1 MGYLIAKFLGL
12 SYGKTRFLAAVFS
25 TPHTTSI
32 PVILIQVVGPV
43 LDKIIPLR
51 PGMLVGTAQQRGF
64 LYIVMN
70 SIFSNIWRWSGAY
83 YLIEPEDENEM
94 EKDIETPL
102 LIKDEPEENK
112 KTIKDD
118 SEHSAMYT
126 FFTKIINAPLVT
138 SVFSL
143 LLTAFPL
150 LQSYFTEKG
159 ALLNV
164 TLISVNNMVSKSY
177 SFICMFML
185 GLSFA
190 NSISWGNDSQTVSK
204 NFLTGCYLFW
214 LSIMKLVVMP
224 LLACPF
230 LIFLFRNLLQTDD
243 VLVFIY
249 LFMASA
255 PSAIN
260 IIVICAYKDAYTEA
274 VSMLMVVMYAA
285 SIVTMTLQVT
295 FFIYLLG
302 NLNAPDMPVI
312 PVV

>member
-1 MGYLIAKFLGL
+1 
-12 SYGKTRFLAAVFS
+12 
-25 TPHTTSI
+25 
-32 PVILIQVVGPV
+32 
-43 LDKIIPLR
+43 
-51 PGMLVGTAQQRGF
+51 MLVGTAQQRGF

-112 KTIKDD
+112 KTINDD

-204 NFLTGCYLFW
+204 NFLTGCDLFW

-312 PVV
+312 PVA

>member
-1 MGYLIAKFLGL
+1 MGYIIAKFLGV

-83 YLIEPEDENEM
+83 YLIEPEDEKEM
-94 EKDIETPL
+94 KKDIEAPL
-102 LIKDEPEENK
+102 LTKDEADENK
-112 KTIKDD
+112 PKKVQPEQ
-118 SEHSAMYT
+118 SGFML
-126 FFTKIINAPLVT
+126 FLTKIINAPLVT

-164 TLISVNNMVSKSY
+164 TIISVNNMVSKSY

-185 GLSFA
+185 GLSFSD
-190 NSISWGNDSQTVSK
+190 SINFGGHKVSK
-204 NFLTGCYLFW
+204 NFLTGCDLFW

-230 LIFLFRNLLQTDD
+230 LLYLFRNLLEADD

-295 FFIYLLG
+295 FFIYILG
-302 NLNAPDMPVI
+302 NLNAPVTPVI
-312 PVV
+312 PVA

>member
-1 MGYLIAKFLGL
+1 MGYLIAKFLGV

-94 EKDIETPL
+94 KKDIEVPL
-102 LIKDEPEENK
+102 LTKDEADENK
-112 KTIKDD
+112 PKKKE
-118 SEHSAMYT
+118 SEESALYT

-164 TLISVNNMVSKSY
+164 TIISVNNMVSKSY

-190 NSISWGNDSQTVSK
+190 NSIHWGSDSHAVSK
-204 NFLTGCYLFW
+204 NFLTGCDLFW

-230 LIFLFRNLLQTDD
+230 LLFLFRNLFHTDD

-295 FFIYLLG
+295 FFIYILG
-302 NLNAPDMPVI
+302 NLNAPATPVI
-312 PVV
+312 PVA